1 LQEKNKFDKS
11 RKSPGNDCAFP
22 DPDLCAHA
30 YLIVSILLSQA
41 TRMRKQ
47 LFKREKGKGEDTK
60 ILNNSLHILL
70 EQKDN
75 LKQKVFF
82 SKNLV

>member
-1 LQEKNKFDKS
+1 
-11 RKSPGNDCAFP
+11 
-22 DPDLCAHA
+22 
-30 YLIVSILLSQA
+30 
-41 TRMRKQ
+41 MRKQ

-82 SKNLV
+82 FKN